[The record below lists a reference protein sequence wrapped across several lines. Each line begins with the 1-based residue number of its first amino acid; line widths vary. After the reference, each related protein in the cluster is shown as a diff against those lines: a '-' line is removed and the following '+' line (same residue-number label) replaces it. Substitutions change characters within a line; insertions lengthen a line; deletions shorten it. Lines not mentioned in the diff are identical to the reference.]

1 MFDLIEIK
9 NSMEEEINLI
19 RGPTLGQISLSDNCI
34 HERSILVCVYGSLYS
49 ISVCMIWIYVYISKC
64 MCISVCAC
72 VLVHIC

>member
-9 NSMEEEINLI
+9 NSMEEEINFI
-19 RGPTLGQISLSDNCI
+19 QSPTLGQVSLSDNYI
-34 HERSILVCVYGSLYS
+34 HEHSILVCVYGSLYS
-49 ISVCMIWIYVYISKC
+49 ISVCMIWIYVYMC